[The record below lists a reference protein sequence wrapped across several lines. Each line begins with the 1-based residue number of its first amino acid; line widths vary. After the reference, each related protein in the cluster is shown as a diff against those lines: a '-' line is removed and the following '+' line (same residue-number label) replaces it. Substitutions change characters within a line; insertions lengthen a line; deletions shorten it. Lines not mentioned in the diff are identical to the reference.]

1 MSMNLKPSKIVIA
14 ISFLC
19 IVLIS
24 FFYYP
29 KWKNI
34 GTESTLS
41 WDVSGYYWYL
51 PAVFIYKDVKHL
63 GFSQNILKKYQCTP
77 DFQQASPLP
86 NGNMVLKYSSGLAM
100 QYLPFFAVAHA
111 LAAPL
116 GYEPDGFSV
125 PYQLAIHMG
134 GLFMCLIGLIFLRKA
149 LLRYFSE
156 RVVSIVLL
164 CIVFATNYL
173 NFSAIDMPQTHN
185 WLFTWYAILLYLSD
199 RFYKQPSLGKAAG
212 IGAVVGIC
220 ALTRPTDFVSI
231 LLPLLWGMPSLR
243 RDALRERI
251 RFIREHARMYA
262 AAMGVTALIG
272 SIQLFYWKY
281 VSGHWL
287 VYSYGE
293 QSFSWLK
300 PHFYYY
306 LLSARTGWLVY
317 TPVMVFAL
325 WGLVHLYKMKINFWA
340 LFLFIIVNTYI
351 VAAWDIWWYGPRAMV
366 QSYPAWAFPLG
377 AFITTMEKD
386 RVKRAL
392 MYFVFLLFGYY
403 TVWYT
408 HEIHR
413 GGLVDPYNMTR
424 AYFWAVLGRFSV
436 PEETQKLYDTRYI
449 FTGKRKDVREIY
461 FNNFDSDTTLIKI
474 GKQFNGTP
482 CEFITAGKKNTR
494 IARIPLETG
503 AATWL
508 RLSAD
513 FRCGIREWD
522 DRRRPQLRVVLK
534 EGTKD
539 VKGYGIRVHRFLNT
553 GDFKNLYIDIKLPQ
567 KTFHA
572 VELYVWNPGSEQE
585 LLIDNMRAELYEEE

>member
-1 MSMNLKPSKIVIA
+1 MKLLSSSRVLVF
-14 ISFLC
+14 SFLC

-51 PAVFIYKDVKHL
+51 PAVFIYKDVQHL
-63 GFSQNILKKYQCTP
+63 AFSQDILKKYQCTP

-86 NGNMVLKYSSGLAM
+86 NGNMVFKYSSGQAL

-111 LAAPL
+111 VAVPL

-125 PYQLAIHMG
+125 PYQLSIHIG
-134 GLFMCLIGLIFLRKA
+134 GLLMSLIGLFFLRKA
-149 LLRYFSE
+149 LLHYFSD

-164 CIVFATNYL
+164 CIVFITNYL
-173 NFSAIDMPQTHN
+173 NFAAIDMPQTHN

-199 RFYKQPSLGKAAG
+199 RFYRQPSLGKAAG

-220 ALTRPTDFVSI
+220 ALTRPTDFISVLI
-231 LLPLLWGMPSLR
+231 PLLWGMPSLR
-243 RDALRERI
+243 RDAIRERI
-251 RFIREHARMYA
+251 RFIGSHASWYA
-262 AAMGVTALIG
+262 VAVLITALIG

-300 PHFYYY
+300 PHLYYY
-306 LLSARTGWLVY
+306 MLSARTGWLVY
-317 TPVMVFAL
+317 TPVMLLAL
-325 WGLVHLYKMKINFWA
+325 IGLIRLYNMKINFWA
-340 LFLFIIVNTYI
+340 LFLFILVNTYI
-351 VAAWDIWWYGPRAMV
+351 VTAWDIWWYGPRAMV
-366 QSYPAWAFPLG
+366 QSYPTLAFPLA
-377 AFITTMEKD
+377 AFIAGAEANRIK
-386 RVKRAL
+386 KAL
-392 MYFVFLLFGYY
+392 LYVVLALFAYY
-403 TVWYT
+403 NIWYT
-408 HEIHR
+408 HQIHR

-436 PEETQKLYDTRYI
+436 PEETQKLYDTRHI
-449 FTGKRKDVREIY
+449 FTGVRKDVREIY
-461 FNNFDSDTTLIKI
+461 FNNFDADTTLIHA

-482 CEFITAGKKNTR
+482 CEFTGPGIKHTQ
-494 IARIPLETG
+494 IASIPLETG

-513 FRCGIREWD
+513 FRCGIREWND
-522 DRRRPQLRVVLK
+522 GRRPQLRVVLK
-534 EGTKD
+534 DGPKE
-539 VKGYGIRVHRFLNT
+539 VKSYGIRVHRFLHD
-553 GDFKNLYIDIKLPQ
+553 GDIKNLYIDIKLPK
-567 KTFHA
+567 KTFHTA
-572 VELYVWNPGSEQE
+572 EFYVWNPGSQQE
-585 LLIDNMRAELYEEE
+585 LLIDNMRAELYEEQ